1 MRLLQLAGDMCAR
14 GGRARPEVCK
24 TLETVIVFV
33 LELHV

>member
-1 MRLLQLAGDMCAR
+1 MRFLQLAGGMCVG
-14 GGRARPEVCK
+14 GGRACPEVCK

>member
-1 MRLLQLAGDMCAR
+1 MQFVQLPEGMCAR

>member
-1 MRLLQLAGDMCAR
+1 MRFSQLAGGMCAR
-14 GGRARPEVCK
+14 GVQARPEVCK